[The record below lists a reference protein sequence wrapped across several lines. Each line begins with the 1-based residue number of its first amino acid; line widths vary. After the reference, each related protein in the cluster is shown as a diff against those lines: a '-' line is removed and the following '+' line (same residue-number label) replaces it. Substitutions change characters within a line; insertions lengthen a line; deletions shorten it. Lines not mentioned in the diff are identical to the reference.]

1 MTSEDSQ
8 LLQQQIILATGDQLV
23 LQNSE
28 QLFRK
33 ELAAHIHFLINNDF
47 EKLVSILYRLDVN
60 EKKLKVLL
68 EEKNTDD
75 AGLLIAD
82 AIIER
87 QLQKIISRKKF
98 SDFNKDIPEEEKW

>member
-1 MTSEDSQ
+1 MTTEDSQ

>member
-1 MTSEDSQ
+1 MENIGSS
-8 LLQQQIILATGDQLV
+8 
-23 LQNSE
+23 
-28 QLFRK
+28 
-33 ELAAHIHFLINNDF
+33 F

-60 EKKLKVLL
+60 EKKLKTLL

>member
-1 MTSEDSQ
+1 MTTEDNQ
-8 LLQQQIILATGDQLV
+8 FLQQQIILATGDKLV

-60 EKKLKVLL
+60 EKKLKALL
-68 EEKNTDD
+68 AEKNTDD
-75 AGLLIAD
+75 ADLLIAD

-87 QLQKIISRKKF
+87 QLQKIKSRQEHRNDENIS
-98 SDFNKDIPEEEKW
+98 DYEKW

>member
-1 MTSEDSQ
+1 MTIEDSQ